1 MPYHM
6 MTPRFPLGRTVAT
19 PGALALGIDLA
30 FYMRR
35 HHCGDW
41 GDGLC
46 EEDKQANETS
56 LTDGTRLLSCYH
68 VGNARRIYIITEADR
83 SLTTTLLPE
92 EY

>member
-6 MTPRFPLGRTVAT
+6 MTPRFPLGRIVAT
-19 PGALALGIDLA
+19 PAVLTLGLDLDA
-30 FYMRR
+30 YIHR

-46 EEDKQANETS
+46 EEDKQANEQS

-68 VGNARRIYIITEADR
+68 VGKGRRLYIITEADR
-83 SLTTTLLPE
+83 SSTCALLPE